1 MWHNDNYIFRGETK
15 RNRLPEKPKPN
26 VDKQGEESRR
36 GEDRGRVRA
45 DCRLTVFPEMEQSEA
60 ANPSPLHQWVARCL
74 LERGESGEEQGET

>member
-36 GEDRGRVRA
+36 GKTEA
-45 DCRLTVFPEMEQSEA
+45 ESEQTV
-60 ANPSPLHQWVARCL
+60 V
-74 LERGESGEEQGET
+74 